1 MPSETVSEGIAFVP
15 PFLHHGQCG
24 PVDSSSRFSYP
35 KKNGFSAIN
44 AARRQTRCNT
54 RPDFSS
60 VPLPASRKIRL
71 TVRSAFPLRKKTVFL
86 QSTVTVANPLQYPSR
101 LLFRASLRKPKN
113 PVDSSPRFSSPKK
126 KTVFL
131 QSTGTAA
138 NPFNNRPD
146 FSSVPLPASRKIR
159 LTVRPAFPLRKKTA
173 FLQST
178 GTAANPLQY
187 PSRLLCPLTINGL
200 PCFV

>member
-24 PVDSSSRFSYP
+24 PVDSSPRFSSP
-35 KKNGFSAIN
+35 KKKRLFRHQRGT
-44 AARRQTRCNT
+44 AA
-54 RPDFSS
+54 
-60 VPLPASRKIRL
+60 K
-71 TVRSAFPLRKKTVFL
+71 
-86 QSTVTVANPLQYPSR
+86 PLQYPSR
-101 LLFRASLRKPKN
+101 LPFRASPRKPKN

>member
-1 MPSETVSEGIAFVP
+1 MRSGRQFAPFFLSEKKTAFPPSTRHGSKTVAIPVPTSLPRLSPQAEKSGRQFVP
-15 PFLHHGQCG
+15 LFL
-24 PVDSSSRFSYP
+24 SE
-35 KKNGFSAIN
+35 K
-44 AARRQTRCNT
+44 RRLFRHQRGMTATNRCNT

-60 VPLPASRKIRL
+60 APLPASRKIRL
-71 TVRSAFPLRKKTVFL
+71 TVRPAFPLRKKTVFL
-86 QSTVTVANPLQYPSR
+86 QSTV
-101 LLFRASLRKPKN
+101 
-113 PVDSSPRFSSPKK
+113 
-126 KTVFL
+126 
-131 QSTGTAA
+131 TAA

-178 GTAANPLQY
+178 DTAANPLQY
-187 PSRLLCPLTINGL
+187 PSRLLRPLTINGL

>member
-24 PVDSSSRFSYP
+24 PVDSSPRFSSP
-35 KKNGFSAIN
+35 KKNGFPAIN
-44 AARRQTRCNT
+44 RHGGKPVAIPVQTSPPCLSPQAEKSGRQFAPFFLSEKKRLFRNQRGMTATNRCNT

-60 VPLPASRKIRL
+60 APLSASRKIRL
-71 TVRSAFPLRKKTVFL
+71 TVRPAFPLR
-86 QSTVTVANPLQYPSR
+86 
-101 LLFRASLRKPKN
+101 
-113 PVDSSPRFSSPKK
+113 K